1 MVRVCMKET
10 RKLNNGNL
18 FSINLVTIATKGN
31 VAMIRFMSNR
41 CLTVVKC
48 GYMKVMQGKY
58 QYTQWDSFKIKLHW
72 DSLKSSYNGI
82 V

>member
-48 GYMKVMQGKY
+48 GYMKVM
-58 QYTQWDSFKIKLHW
+58 
-72 DSLKSSYNGI
+72 
-82 V
+82 